1 TIKTATNSFEEC
13 PECVPPAEGSIGI
26 LPPKGTTE
34 EVVNEEE
41 QVVNNLTNECAKEI
55 FSNLREEN
63 FQEDFLKPEILLPS
77 DKIFLTFSQSILKLF
92 NELEFIKYTVQNGT
106 LDGLAG
112 QTGPFERGILTTISD
127 SYLQNATK
135 LSIARTMIHE
145 SVHAYI
151 LYKNSS
157 LDFDFRQSIE
167 LFGKENGY
175 DIKVDPN
182 RFHHEFMGQYINA
195 MAYSLLQW
203 DKKFGSGGNLGWEYY
218 HAMAFGGL
226 FFKDSSGN
234 LIETD
239 SFKELVPNSL
249 DRKKIIN
256 ILKNEEQGNS
266 SSKGIKC

>member
-1 TIKTATNSFEEC
+1 LDGSTDYRSNSTGIDCVTFDETGTIKTATDSFEEC
-13 PECVPPAEGSIGI
+13 PECPTPTDGGIGI
-26 LPPKGTTE
+26 LPPKDGTQD
-34 EVVNEEE
+34 VVSGEEE
-41 QVVNNLTNECAKEI
+41 QIVNNLTNECAKEI

-106 LDGLAG
+106 LDGSAG
-112 QTGPFERGILTTISD
+112 QTGSFERGILTTISD

-145 SVHAYI
+145 SVHAFI

-226 FFKDSSGN
+226 FF
-234 LIETD
+234 
-239 SFKELVPNSL
+239 
-249 DRKKIIN
+249 
-256 ILKNEEQGNS
+256 
-266 SSKGIKC
+266 